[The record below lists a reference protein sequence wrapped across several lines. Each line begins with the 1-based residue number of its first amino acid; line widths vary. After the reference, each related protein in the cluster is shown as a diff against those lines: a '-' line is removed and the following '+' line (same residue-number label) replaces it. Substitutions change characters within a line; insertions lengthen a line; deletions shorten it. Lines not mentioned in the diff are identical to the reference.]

1 MKQAL
6 PIAIRAL
13 FTFVAFTVI
22 AFKIPYYFLVGGGL
36 LAALFI
42 WKTSDDRAL
51 SIGVAIGTVA
61 FGIFEFIYGTV

>member
-1 MKQAL
+1 MKQAI

-13 FTFVAFTVI
+13 FTFVAFTAI

-36 LAALFI
+36 LASLFI

-51 SIGVAIGTVA
+51 SLGVVIGSIA
-61 FGIFEFIYGTV
+61 FGIFSFIYGQV